1 MASQTIDLTNETWI
15 NGAANSETGEF
26 PPEQNPRRIRCM
38 TFFQF
43 TSFPQNITINAAGTT
58 ATYSFIV
65 YFYAGTD
72 YLSSPDWTQ
81 LGDQVTVPN
90 GATCYR
96 VVIRHSDN
104 SNISP
109 SEMTSITATI
119 NYAQEIS
126 VNSWSGFVTA
136 LNVSG
141 AVVVLPENAV
151 WDMNEILP
159 YGLTENITIACKAIY
174 GHGTRIKNLNLNSY
188 YFDCGGTDIKYF
200 QDFLMTDWI
209 GTNKFFN
216 LRYGSQFTR
225 CAISGITS
233 NSVVIDNS
241 NSYNYSVCVMI
252 SCSVN
257 VEGSHSYFHL
267 IDSGSELKYCR
278 IELHGVNSTNSSPA
292 GSSCEYCEL
301 SLYFPNATTG
311 SYGFPMMYYR
321 GCVLHG
327 NMKSVTQCYEI
338 SEWSGQPTVFDI
350 DMFDDGFV
358 STKPQYFIPCTDAQL
373 KDPAYLRSKGF
384 PIVVNGGG

>member
-1 MASQTIDLTNETWI
+1 MASRTIDLTNETWI
-15 NGAANSETGEF
+15 NGTGNPATGEF
-26 PPEQNPRRIRCM
+26 PIYDQTQNRIRCL
-38 TFFQF
+38 TYFQF
-43 TSFPQNITINAAGTT
+43 TSIPQTITINATGTAGTYKFVAYFYGDIDFISSTSWT
-58 ATYSFIV
+58 ATAEYV
-65 YFYAGTD
+65 D
-72 YLSSPDWTQ
+72 
-81 LGDQVTVPN
+81 VPN
-90 GATCYR
+90 GATRYR
-96 VVIRHSDN
+96 ILICRQDGTN
-104 SNISP
+104 LSP
-109 SEMTSITATI
+109 SEMSSITATI

-159 YGLTENITIACKAIY
+159 YGLTENINIACKAIY
-174 GHGTRIKNLNLNSY
+174 GNGTRIKNLNLNSY
-188 YFDCGGTDIKYF
+188 FFDYGGTDIKYF
-200 QDFLMTDWI
+200 QDLLMTDWI

-241 NSYNYSVCVMI
+241 NSYNYSKCIMI

-257 VEGSHSYFHL
+257 VEGSHSHFHL
-267 IDSGSELKYCR
+267 IDSASELKYCR
-278 IELHGVNSTNSSPA
+278 IELHGMNSDNSSPA
-292 GSSCEYCEL
+292 GDCYYCEL
-301 SLYFPNATTG
+301 SLYFPNAETG
-311 SYGFPMMYYR
+311 SYGFPVMYYR

-338 SEWSGQPTVFDI
+338 SEWSGQPTVFDV
-350 DMFDDGFV
+350 DMFGDGFV
-358 STKPQYFIPCTDAQL
+358 STIPQYFIPCTDAQL

>member
-1 MASQTIDLTNETWI
+1 MAIQTIDLTNETWI
-15 NGAANSETGEF
+15 NGTTDFRTGELIPDSQAQGRIICMKFFDF
-26 PPEQNPRRIRCM
+26 PSLAQKM
-38 TFFQF
+38 VV
-43 TSFPQNITINAAGTT
+43 NAIGN
-58 ATYSFIV
+58 YNQYKYGI
-65 YFYAGTD
+65 YFYRGSD
-72 YLSSPDWTQ
+72 FLSGSGWQTEEID
-81 LGDQVTVPN
+81 VPES
-90 GATCYR
+90 ATRFRLFIGRY
-96 VVIRHSDN
+96 DE

-109 SEMTSITATI
+109 SEMSSITATI
-119 NYAQEIS
+119 NYSQEIS

-159 YGLTENITIACKAIY
+159 YGLTENIKIACKAIY
-174 GHGTRIKNLNLNSY
+174 GNGTRIKNLNLNNC
-188 YFDCGGTDIKYF
+188 YFEYKGTDIKYF
-200 QDFLMTDWI
+200 RDLLMTDWI
-209 GTNKFFN
+209 GTNKFFDLN
-216 LRYGSQFTR
+216 SGSEFYR
-225 CAISGITS
+225 CAISGITAAQY
-233 NSVVIDNS
+233 VIANT
-241 NSYNYSVCVMI
+241 NAYSYSQCNMI

-257 VEGSHSYFHL
+257 VEGSHSQFRL
-267 IDSGSELKYCR
+267 IGNISELKYCR

-292 GSSCEYCEL
+292 GTSCGYCEL
-301 SLYFPNATTG
+301 SLYFPNAETG
-311 SYGFPMMYYR
+311 YYGFPMMYYR

-350 DMFDDGFV
+350 DMFGDGFV